1 MRFISYAQ
9 GLLSVTFM
17 ILFLYLLLAGETN
30 LKLLCCLMSV
40 AGIFAILFIMEQE
53 DQSEYMKIKGTAIIS
68 ILLIG
73 IILVVSLAQ

>member
-9 GLLSVTFM
+9 GLLSVTSM